1 MEPFLQEHQAPF
13 IPRSQIPWHSALA
26 LAAPEGSSVPLLPH
40 RWGKNHKEWTN
51 PKPKPPG
58 DRSCTL
64 LGLSVGATKCLS
76 QQRTNPFQLLPKL
89 GQVCAARSTPG
100 VLATSTL
107 TIPLHKTPSWS
118 PAGDDTT
125 RGETSPLPPVPP
137 STNDP
142 QHPRSTLATPGRP
155 PQGRRGAGVTLWGLF
170 ARPLLQAHFLILG

>member
-40 RWGKNHKEWTN
+40 RWEKNHKEWTN

-76 QQRTNPFQLLPKL
+76 QQRTTPFSCSRSWGRSVLLRASLGSWPPPHSQSHCTRHRPGPQQEMTQPKGRHHL
-89 GQVCAARSTPG
+89 FLLSHPAQMTPNTPG
-100 VLATSTL
+100 APWLPQDGPPRAGGERVSR
-107 TIPLHKTPSWS
+107 SGVYS
-118 PAGDDTT
+118 PA
-125 RGETSPLPPVPP
+125 PCY
-137 STNDP
+137 
-142 QHPRSTLATPGRP
+142 RP
-155 PQGRRGAGVTLWGLF
+155 IF
-170 ARPLLQAHFLILG
+170 